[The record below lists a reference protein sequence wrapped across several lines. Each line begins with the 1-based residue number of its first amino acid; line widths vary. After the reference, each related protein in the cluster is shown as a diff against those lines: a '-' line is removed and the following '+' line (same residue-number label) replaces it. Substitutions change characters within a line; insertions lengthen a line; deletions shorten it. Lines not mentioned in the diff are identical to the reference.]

1 MGLAISLIM
10 KYLKLNHIDEVKIDL
25 DLSVSSCCF
34 VWMMKSLDHA
44 IPLMFQKLDG
54 LKLDYYWPPHSANEI
69 NYRSSLSF

>member
-10 KYLKLNHIDEVKIDL
+10 KYLKLNHIDVVKSDL

-44 IPLMFQKLDG
+44 NPLMFQKLDC
-54 LKLDYYWPPHSANEI
+54 LKQDYYWLPHSADEI
-69 NYRSSLSF
+69 SYHSFLSF